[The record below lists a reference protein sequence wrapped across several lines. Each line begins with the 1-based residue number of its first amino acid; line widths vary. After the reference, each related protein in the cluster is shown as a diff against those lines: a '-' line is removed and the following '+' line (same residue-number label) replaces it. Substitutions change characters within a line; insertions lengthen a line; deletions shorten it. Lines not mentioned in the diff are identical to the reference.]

1 MLRLTKSARA
11 AILKGPAKLFK
22 KSSRSP
28 QPSQASHSVLES
40 PTASTAEMSG
50 NRKEVVA
57 DHAEPDMPTK
67 ALSKIPLP
75 PELLLDIISDLLG
88 EAIDALSK
96 IQHTEDAKALW
107 WEREMIRCLAHVSF
121 DVREATR
128 EVVSKCYLIKPE
140 SHTYAL
146 IVLITNTS
154 HLIAIYFIDGWK
166 KEWT

>member
-22 KSSRSP
+22 RSSRSP
-28 QPSQASHSVLES
+28 QPSLSVLES

-57 DHAEPDMPTK
+57 DHAESDVPTK

-96 IQHTEDAKALW
+96 IQHTDDTKALW

-128 EVVSKCYLIKPE
+128 EVVSKCYLMKPE

-146 IVLITNTS
+146 IVLIPNTV